1 MLAYAT
7 LAVENLAAARI
18 RLAVKP
24 PAAPMSP
31 IRHMVRA
38 RRLMMRVAFAMVVIA
53 SSAAV
58 GGAGA
63 GGCSEPTGPR
73 TVASEDLNI
82 KIQAIRVAAEQND
95 LTAAP
100 QLVKD
105 LESDDAAVRMYAI
118 MGLQEMNGGKDFGYV
133 YYADDEQ
140 RRPAVAKWREW
151 LGKQGAATR
160 PASAR

>member
-1 MLAYAT
+1 
-7 LAVENLAAARI
+7 
-18 RLAVKP
+18 
-24 PAAPMSP
+24 
-31 IRHMVRA
+31 
-38 RRLMMRVAFAMVVIA
+38 MRVAFAIVVIA
-53 SSAAV
+53 SSAAA

-63 GGCSEPTGPR
+63 GGCTEPTGPR

-82 KIQAIRVAAEQND
+82 KIQAIRIAAERDD

-118 MGLQEMNGGKDFGYV
+118 KGLQAMNGGHDLGYH
-133 YYADDEQ
+133 YYADVEQ

-151 LGKQGAATR
+151 LGHQGAATR
-160 PASAR
+160 PAGAR

>member
-1 MLAYAT
+1 
-7 LAVENLAAARI
+7 
-18 RLAVKP
+18 
-24 PAAPMSP
+24 
-31 IRHMVRA
+31 
-38 RRLMMRVAFAMVVIA
+38 MRVAFAIVVIA
-53 SSAAV
+53 SSAAA

-118 MGLQEMNGGKDFGYV
+118 KGLEEMNSGHDFGYI
-133 YYADDEQ
+133 YYADVEQ
-140 RRPAVAKWREW
+140 RRPAVAKWRQW
-151 LGKQGAATR
+151 LQRQGAATR
-160 PASAR
+160 SSATR